1 MTLDELLL
9 EWSYRSDKGYPSID
23 SPSDILVLKQIL
35 KELDLPTDNLLNN
48 LGNNTSL
55 KEAST
60 TAVEELHEIFVALFV
75 AGAGFLSHEELKEV
89 DFTEYINPLSLLIDP
104 NKHIEVI
111 NSFKDKGELDLPKTY
126 DIYTD
131 AKKLSDVIKT
141 TLDYPNGLINVSR
154 IFPEGQKEKG
164 DIYTIQDKCGYKN
177 RVDISLKYGKGQFNS
192 LSASELMGTFYEI
205 PEDDMKRKGTGF
217 LSQIYNKEEKY
228 ENDIDSGVRDY
239 LKFVINNYEKIAG
252 DNKKTLVY
260 LNDPQS
266 KDILDKF
273 DRNLLNTIKWG
284 EWRKI
289 GKSTQNAFKKAFAS
303 QPLSGELKKS
313 EYIPSK
319 QGAVNNT
326 IKDFLNT
333 YQKERTQETI
343 IKTLKYILGS
353 DEKNSFFYIG
363 QGGDKL
369 TWIPSV
375 ERLSQHEYD
384 LEEIIVEE
392 DANYRVDIIVKDKK
406 DNLPLFEFDIL
417 LRFAA
422 AGGQYTSDIT
432 QKGSKFKIYSENFN
446 KVFYET
452 CPS

>member
-9 EWSYRSDKGYPSID
+9 EWSYKSEKGYPSLD
-23 SPSDILVLKQIL
+23 SPSDILVLRQIL
-35 KELDLPTDNLLNN
+35 EQLDLPSNEII
-48 LGNNTSL
+48 L
-55 KEAST
+55 KLHEEAT

-75 AGAGFLSHEELKEV
+75 AGADFLSHEELKEI
-89 DFTEYINPLSLLIDP
+89 DITEYINPLSLLLDK

-111 NSFKDKGELDLPKTY
+111 NSFKDGGELDLPKTY

-131 AKKLSDVIKT
+131 AKKLSDVIKS

-154 IFPEGQKEKG
+154 IFPDGPKGKG
-164 DIYTIQDKCGYKN
+164 DIYTTQDKCGYKN

-205 PEDDMKRKGTGF
+205 PETDMKRKGTGF
-217 LSQIYNKEEKY
+217 LSQIYNIETEDGEKKY
-228 ENDIDSGVRDY
+228 ENDIDNGVRDY

-252 DNKKTLVY
+252 DNKKTLSY
-260 LNDPQS
+260 LNDPQN
-266 KDILDKF
+266 KNILDKF

-289 GKSTQNAFKKAFAS
+289 GKITQNAFKRAFAS
-303 QPLSGELKKS
+303 QPLSGELKKT

-319 QGAVNNT
+319 QSAVNNT
-326 IKDFLNT
+326 IKDFLET
-333 YQKERTQETI
+333 YQSKRTQETI

-353 DEKNSFFYIG
+353 DDKNSFFYIG

-375 ERLSQHEYD
+375 ERLSQHEYE
-384 LEEIIVEE
+384 LEETIQEE

-432 QKGSKFKIYSENFN
+432 QKGSKFKLYEENFN

>member
-9 EWSYRSDKGYPSID
+9 EWSYKSEKGYPSLD
-23 SPSDILVLKQIL
+23 SPSDILILRQIL
-35 KELDLPTDNLLNN
+35 EQLDLPTNEIISKLEE
-48 LGNNTSL
+48 
-55 KEAST
+55 EAT

-75 AGAGFLSHEELKEV
+75 AGANFLSHEELKKV
-89 DFTEYINPLSLLIDP
+89 DFTEYINPLSLLIDK

-141 TLDYPNGLINVSR
+141 TLNYPSGLINVSR
-154 IFPEGQKEKG
+154 IFPEGPKQKG
-164 DIYTIQDKCGYKN
+164 DIYTTQDKCGYKD

-205 PEDDMKRKGTGF
+205 PEADMKRKGTGF
-217 LSQIYNKEEKY
+217 LSQIYNMETEDGEKKY
-228 ENDIDSGVRDY
+228 QNDIDGGVRDY
-239 LKFVINNYEKIAG
+239 LKFVINNYEKISG
-252 DNKKTLVY
+252 DNKKTLSY
-260 LNDPQS
+260 LNDPQN
-266 KDILDKF
+266 KNIIDNF
-273 DRNLLNTIKWG
+273 DRNLLNTIKWE

-289 GKSTQNAFKKAFAS
+289 GKSTQNAFKRAFAS

-319 QGAVNNT
+319 QSAVNNT
-326 IKDFLNT
+326 IKDFLDT
-333 YQKERTQETI
+333 YQTGRTQETI
-343 IKTLKYILGS
+343 IKTLRYILGS
-353 DEKNSFFYIG
+353 DNENSFFYIG

-375 ERLSQHEYD
+375 ERLSQHEYE
-384 LEEIIVEE
+384 LEEKIQEE
-392 DANYRVDIIVKDKK
+392 DANYRVDIIVKEKK

-432 QKGSKFKIYSENFN
+432 QKGSKFKLYEENFN
-446 KVFYET
+446 KVFYNT
-452 CPS
+452 CSS

>member
-9 EWSYRSDKGYPSID
+9 EWSYKSEKGYPSLD
-23 SPSDILVLKQIL
+23 SPSDILVLRQIL
-35 KELDLPTDNLLNN
+35 EQLDLPSNEII
-48 LGNNTSL
+48 L
-55 KEAST
+55 KLHEEAT

-75 AGAGFLSHEELKEV
+75 AGANFLSHEELKEI
-89 DFTEYINPLSLLIDP
+89 DITEYINPLSLLLDK

-111 NSFKDKGELDLPKTY
+111 NSFKDEGELDLPKTY

-131 AKKLSDVIKT
+131 AKKLSDVIKS

-154 IFPEGQKEKG
+154 IFPDGPKGKG
-164 DIYTIQDKCGYKN
+164 DIYTTQDKCGYKN

-205 PEDDMKRKGTGF
+205 PETDMKRKGTGF
-217 LSQIYNKEEKY
+217 LSQIYNIETEDGEKKY
-228 ENDIDSGVRDY
+228 ENDIDNGVRDY

-252 DNKKTLVY
+252 NNKKTLSY
-260 LNDPQS
+260 LNDPQN
-266 KDILDKF
+266 KNILDKF

-289 GKSTQNAFKKAFAS
+289 GKNTQNAFKRAFAS
-303 QPLSGELKKS
+303 QPLSGELKKT

-319 QGAVNNT
+319 QSAVNNT
-326 IKDFLNT
+326 IKDFLET
-333 YQKERTQETI
+333 YQSKRTQETI

-353 DEKNSFFYIG
+353 DDKNSFFYIG

-375 ERLSQHEYD
+375 ERLSQHEYE
-384 LEEIIVEE
+384 LEETIQEE

-432 QKGSKFKIYSENFN
+432 QKGSKFKLYEENFN

>member
-9 EWSYRSDKGYPSID
+9 EWSYKSEKGYPSLD
-23 SPSDILVLKQIL
+23 SPSDILVLRQIL
-35 KELDLPTDNLLNN
+35 EQLDLPSNEII
-48 LGNNTSL
+48 L
-55 KEAST
+55 KLHEEAT

-75 AGAGFLSHEELKEV
+75 AGADFLSHEELKEI
-89 DFTEYINPLSLLIDP
+89 DITEYINPLSLLLDK

-111 NSFKDKGELDLPKTY
+111 NSFKDEGELDLPKTY

-131 AKKLSDVIKT
+131 AKKLSDVIKS

-154 IFPEGQKEKG
+154 IFPDGPKGKG
-164 DIYTIQDKCGYKN
+164 DIYTTQDKCGYKN

-205 PEDDMKRKGTGF
+205 PETDMKRKGTGF
-217 LSQIYNKEEKY
+217 LSQIYNIETEDGEKKY
-228 ENDIDSGVRDY
+228 ENDIDNGVRDY

-252 DNKKTLVY
+252 NNKKTLSY
-260 LNDPQS
+260 LNDPQN
-266 KDILDKF
+266 KNILDKF

-289 GKSTQNAFKKAFAS
+289 GKNTQNAFKRAFAS
-303 QPLSGELKKS
+303 QPLSGELKKT

-319 QGAVNNT
+319 QSAVNNT
-326 IKDFLNT
+326 IKDFLET
-333 YQKERTQETI
+333 YQSKRTQETI

-353 DEKNSFFYIG
+353 DDKNSFFYIG

-375 ERLSQHEYD
+375 ERLSQHEYE
-384 LEEIIVEE
+384 LEETIQEE

-432 QKGSKFKIYSENFN
+432 QKGSKFKLYEENFN

>member
-1 MTLDELLL
+1 MTLNELLL
-9 EWSYRSDKGYPSID
+9 EWSYKSEKGYPSLD
-23 SPSDILVLKQIL
+23 SPSDILVLRQIL
-35 KELDLPTDNLLNN
+35 EQLDLPSNEII
-48 LGNNTSL
+48 L
-55 KEAST
+55 KLHEEAT

-75 AGAGFLSHEELKEV
+75 AGADFLSHEELKEI
-89 DFTEYINPLSLLIDP
+89 DITEYINPLSLLLDK

-111 NSFKDKGELDLPKTY
+111 NSFKDEGELDLPKTY

-131 AKKLSDVIKT
+131 AKKLSDVIKS

-154 IFPEGQKEKG
+154 IFPDGPKGKG
-164 DIYTIQDKCGYKN
+164 DIYTTQDKCGYKN

-205 PEDDMKRKGTGF
+205 PETDMKRKGTGF
-217 LSQIYNKEEKY
+217 LSQIYNIETEDGEKKY
-228 ENDIDSGVRDY
+228 ENDIDNGVRDY

-252 DNKKTLVY
+252 NNKKTLSY
-260 LNDPQS
+260 LNDPQN
-266 KDILDKF
+266 KNILDKF

-289 GKSTQNAFKKAFAS
+289 GKNTQNAFKRAFAS
-303 QPLSGELKKS
+303 QPLSGELKKT

-319 QGAVNNT
+319 QSAVNNT
-326 IKDFLNT
+326 IKDFLET
-333 YQKERTQETI
+333 YQSKRTQETI

-353 DEKNSFFYIG
+353 DDKNSFFYIG

-375 ERLSQHEYD
+375 ERLSQHEYE
-384 LEEIIVEE
+384 LEETIQEE

-432 QKGSKFKIYSENFN
+432 QKGSKFKLYEENFN

>member
-9 EWSYRSDKGYPSID
+9 EWSYKSEKGYPSLD
-23 SPSDILVLKQIL
+23 SPSDILVLRQIL
-35 KELDLPTDNLLNN
+35 EQLDLPSNEII
-48 LGNNTSL
+48 L
-55 KEAST
+55 KLHEEAT

-75 AGAGFLSHEELKEV
+75 AGANFLSHEELKEINI
-89 DFTEYINPLSLLIDP
+89 TEYINPLSLLIDP

-131 AKKLSDVIKT
+131 AKKLSDIIKS

-154 IFPEGQKEKG
+154 IFPDGPKGKG
-164 DIYTIQDKCGYKN
+164 DIYTTQDKCGYKN

-205 PEDDMKRKGTGF
+205 PETDMKRKGTGF
-217 LSQIYNKEEKY
+217 LSQIYNIETEDGEKKY
-228 ENDIDSGVRDY
+228 ENDIDNGVRDY

-252 DNKKTLVY
+252 NNKKTLSY
-260 LNDPQS
+260 LNDPQN
-266 KDILDKF
+266 KNILDKF

-289 GKSTQNAFKKAFAS
+289 GKITQNAFKRAFAS
-303 QPLSGELKKS
+303 QPLSGELKKT

-319 QGAVNNT
+319 QSAVNNT
-326 IKDFLNT
+326 IKDFLET
-333 YQKERTQETI
+333 YQSKRTQETI

-353 DEKNSFFYIG
+353 DDKNSFFYIG

-375 ERLSQHEYD
+375 ERLSQHEYE
-384 LEEIIVEE
+384 LEETIQEE

-432 QKGSKFKIYSENFN
+432 QKGSKFKLYEENFN